1 MRENVVCGATREGR
15 REAPLTSEILDAAC
29 LAMASFGSKVER
41 WSLKDVGGVAE
52 LLHPLGSVHYGNRL
66 SPVKSISA
74 LDQLLNLPGKADS
87 AYSSFCGGSNVP
99 EYHTASFYNENYS
112 LPSEPSSYM
121 DSEYVRA
128 IYNPGAVNSD
138 LRETSQPK
146 PKDVGGRNNF
156 DGASFCGRHGST
168 PDHDFVHKALP
179 PWPSSQSL
187 LPHPPSPPARLD
199 SYKAIRSFD
208 STRKGSSPGDLIYQT
223 VAELPHSNNIPG
235 AISASQPKPPGNARQ
250 KSERLPDE
258 PKVWD
263 VSQDTEKKGNQH
275 NFTRHSS
282 FILQECFKSDSMAKT
297 QKLLCAPNSVHDYK
311 IPEELNCKSSH
322 PPRTSHD
329 ARESKQYLCAT
340 ETHVQP
346 FRGADP
352 LSILSEGRRTE
363 VPFPNSHSHL
373 GSDRHPTQIED
384 VTQGIK
390 FTSTSLKNES
400 VSETKTCL
408 PRRKVGIDLQS
419 HSSEEERR
427 RDVQELSLTQRSK
440 THSSSRPH
448 SPDGVKTG
456 VPNQGE
462 ADFRSKAQQ
471 IFYCGPKDDVTL
483 RSAGVFRYEMQGN
496 ENSRDL
502 NINQKQEVTAN
513 PGHYEAAQPE
523 FQKLRSTPVCDL
535 TSDKINKET
544 TPMLYHLAGGRHT
557 NVATILNCKNHT
569 KPPKDPG
576 NEPKKT
582 HKNHSLSSGPITE
595 VEEKTKLFPKN
606 QCFQQLTEENIE
618 KLPDGG
624 RAAGSPGS
632 SLDDS
637 FMKDYRE
644 KIKFAQ
650 KKVLRETSFKRKDLQ
665 MSLPIRLKPNPS
677 KRPSIEHFRSF
688 SANEDIRF
696 IPPSGLLET
705 SSKSEDSKKPQVSR
719 IGGRKRVT
727 KEQKK
732 FCYSEPEKLD
742 QLGMPQT
749 LSSLWNL
756 ENTRVATEENN
767 DPGLSASRRKPL
779 ENRERARSTSNLSKT
794 ELKQI
799 QHNAVV
805 QYIERK
811 TSLRPTITQQIPLSK
826 PMQRPSTAR
835 RHSEWI
841 CNSSGSRTP
850 PSSEGSSQ
858 PQSSGRSPESF
869 SDTPVS
875 WTDRATIG
883 TSLAVSV
890 QSRTQPLVREV
901 DQSNSGLCPSAE
913 SLHHSKDFAFSK
925 GRERSKSTPPAQ
937 VFSRSTTH
945 TASALNGKDPP
956 TFTCSASNEADSA
969 EVVTSVPAETLRVR
983 TARGRGK
990 SMEESGIPETI
1001 PLSVLSQ
1008 STDQL
1013 HRMKGPGMLPGPG
1026 HELGAKKGSAVT
1038 YQDSL
1043 LQSLENALESPPRQ
1057 MPPGGASELPAGA
1070 QVVVPAHESQGVFS
1084 RAGGTPSSPSAE
1096 LPPTCQPRPTPPASL
1111 VEQEGDLMSG
1121 EDAAYSASTMGEEAA
1136 CPPTPPSAPPVA
1148 PEAEQRASLHDPAK
1162 GEASLGNGELPAL
1175 PSSSSVPGKHLT
1187 FQPSRK
1193 EDRKDR
1199 HALMSKNVIGNPQEL
1214 VGVNVTLSLDN
1225 ITNCPMAL
1233 GQSDQDKDEINCE
1246 SLRDKLEESR
1256 ENPTGTPR
1264 AKLKSPE
1271 DRRSEE
1277 LASEIL
1283 ASDKSLVDV
1292 LEAYPIGRTALEL
1305 LEGLFPVD
1313 LSVMDRS
1320 SRMGASRT
1328 GGSVQAARGN
1338 DKAGPVEASPR
1349 AVTLPERCPVLST
1362 CQEGTQ
1368 EPDDVTVKKME
1379 LISHIQSK
1387 LQHLS
1392 GERELLLSDIQENAS
1407 RGEELEAVVKA
1418 VCKPNEY
1425 ERYRMFIGDLE
1436 KVVILLLSLSMRLAR
1451 VQNAMSKLNDAADA
1465 EERQSLDE
1473 RHKLLTRQ
1481 RDDAKDLKENLDRR
1495 ERAVSGIL
1503 AGYLSKRQ
1511 LQDYGHFVK
1520 LKTSFLIEQKDLEE
1534 RIKFHEEQLESLQK
1548 SIPLPFLGRT

>member
-956 TFTCSASNEADSA
+956 TFTCS
-969 EVVTSVPAETLRVR
+969 
-983 TARGRGK
+983 
-990 SMEESGIPETI
+990 
-1001 PLSVLSQ
+1001 
-1008 STDQL
+1008 
-1013 HRMKGPGMLPGPG
+1013 
-1026 HELGAKKGSAVT
+1026 
-1038 YQDSL
+1038 
-1043 LQSLENALESPPRQ
+1043 
-1057 MPPGGASELPAGA
+1057 
-1070 QVVVPAHESQGVFS
+1070 
-1084 RAGGTPSSPSAE
+1084 
-1096 LPPTCQPRPTPPASL
+1096 
-1111 VEQEGDLMSG
+1111 
-1121 EDAAYSASTMGEEAA
+1121 
-1136 CPPTPPSAPPVA
+1136 
-1148 PEAEQRASLHDPAK
+1148 LHDPAK